1 MLNVIKYYMTY
12 RYGLI
17 LIAGILAFILV
28 YSNLLGYEI
37 SKSFGL
43 LTSGLVMPY
52 LLMFDGMWRKEKID
66 SITRNLPLSFSKL
79 YFAKIISFY
88 IYLAFATVVIFIVMY
103 HERNDIQE
111 GAAALSWVY
120 GMIYVVISFIGKV
133 VWLRD
138 KHTVV
143 NLPNLAY
150 MILCIAYFVL
160 LFKTNLLSNEEN
172 SATAIPINLLVLLV
186 FTAFDFGAAY
196 LNRNRL
202 TRA

>member
-1 MLNVIKYYMTY
+1 MTY

-17 LIAGILAFILV
+17 LIAGILAFILL
-28 YSNLLGYEI
+28 YSNLIGYEI
-37 SKSFGL
+37 SKNFGL

-66 SITRNLPLSFSKL
+66 SITQNLPLSFSKL

-88 IYLAFATVVIFIVMY
+88 IYLAFATVVLFIVMY
-103 HERNDIQE
+103 LEGNDMQE
-111 GAAALSWVY
+111 GAAALTWSY
-120 GMIYVVISFIGKV
+120 GMIYVVTSLIGKI

-138 KHTVV
+138 KHTFV

-150 MILCIAYFVL
+150 MILGIAYFVL
-160 LFKTNLLSNEEN
+160 LIKTNIFNYVEN
-172 SATAIPINLLVLLV
+172 SANAIPINLFVLLV